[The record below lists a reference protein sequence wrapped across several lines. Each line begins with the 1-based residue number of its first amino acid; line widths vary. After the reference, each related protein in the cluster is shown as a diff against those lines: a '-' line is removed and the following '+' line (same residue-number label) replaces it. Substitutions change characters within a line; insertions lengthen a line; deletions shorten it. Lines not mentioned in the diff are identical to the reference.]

1 MITLRRILLPLPL
14 LFAAT
19 LLLAA
24 CSTADAPA
32 NTPGAAFYAEL
43 TFEVDLPPDDP
54 HAAPGTDRLTTLVR
68 WWYAPDPDRW
78 RWEIET
84 TGTILEDGIALTV
97 FDGDETWTYDDAS
110 NAYQRAVYPTF
121 PEGMIPSPSFSARLG
136 PANLDSVEEFMQ
148 QLRDSSA
155 VADVRLAGESTALNR
170 RTQIVE
176 IRPAWSSGSSA
187 TAIAPGSGQDV
198 RPATQDTLTS
208 GGVVRISIDP
218 DRMFIMRSAVDG
230 EGGGQSYVA
239 EVTTLDYDAAIDPAL
254 FTFDPPPGAR
264 EVETTEGQVCSSGSS
279 GSASSDSL
287 GVTSAPRQS
296 GFLSPAYIPAGYG
309 SSSGS
314 SHSGFGCEIPAVSTT
329 FRSTDGSYLI
339 LNQRVRPLPA
349 ATAAWPPVDGTTLD
363 DAHSQSEDGI
373 TRLIWRQDTIVALLE
388 SNALP
393 LEELLR
399 IAESTQLA
407 P

>member
-84 TGTILEDGIALTV
+84 TGTILDDGVAVTV
-97 FDGDETWTYDDAS
+97 FDGKQSWGHDDAS
-110 NAYQRAVYPTF
+110 NTYQRADPPPL
-121 PEGMIPSPSFSARLG
+121 PEGIIPSPSFSARLG

-155 VADVRLAGESTALNR
+155 VADVRLAGESTDLNR
-170 RTQIVE
+170 RTQIVK

-187 TAIAPGSGQDV
+187 TATAPGSGQDV

-208 GGVVRISIDP
+208 GGVVRIFIDP

-230 EGGGQSYVA
+230 EGGGQSYLA
-239 EVTTLDYDAAIDPAL
+239 EVTTLDYDGAIDSAL
-254 FTFDPPPGAR
+254 FTFTPPPGAR
-264 EVETTEGQVCSSGSS
+264 EVDSTEGQSCGVSSGGFGGSS
-279 GSASSDSL
+279 IT
-287 GVTSAPRQS
+287 VQP
-296 GFLSPAYIPAGYG
+296 GFLLPAYIPPGYHSAG
-309 SSSGS
+309 SSWGR
-314 SHSGFGCEIPAVSTT
+314 GFGCETTNTTTTLQSNGDAYLTLRQRIRPTGIPAS
-329 FRSTDGSYLI
+329 
-339 LNQRVRPLPA
+339 A
-349 ATAAWPPVDGTTLD
+349 ASWPPVDGTTLD
-363 DAHSQSEDGI
+363 DAHHSSEEGI
-373 TRLIWRQDTIVALLE
+373 TRLLWRHDTVVALLE
-388 SNALP
+388 SNSLP

-399 IAESTQLA
+399 IAESAQLT